1 MMEKFVKK
9 LNEIKDLLKAGL
21 MPSLRMPSIEPPKPP
36 KAPSLAP
43 KSKKN
48 PVKVAQQ
55 VQAPQAK
62 DFAMGQAVMQVK
74 ANTNPLAFAT
84 KSEGES
90 YHYHILQNGQRIT
103 DTPVSMQEINIKHGG
118 VKRLENAGFR
128 LVPVVKEKLKLEK
141 NGQWSIVK
149 E

>member
-1 MMEKFVKK
+1 MMESFIKK
-9 LNEIKDLLKAGL
+9 MNQIKELLKANL

-36 KAPSLAP
+36 KAPSMAP

-48 PVKVAQQ
+48 PIKVAEQIK
-55 VQAPQAK
+55 APQAK
-62 DFAMGQAVMQVK
+62 DFAMGQATQQVK
-74 ANTNPLAFAT
+74 ANTNPLAFTA

-90 YHYHILQNGQRIT
+90 YHYHILQDGYRIT
-103 DTPVSMQEINIKHGG
+103 DRPLSLQEINSQHGG
-118 VKRLENAGFR
+118 VKRLESAGFR
-128 LVPVVKEKLKLEK
+128 LVPTVKEKLKLEK

>member
-1 MMEKFVKK
+1 MMESFVKK
-9 LNEIKDLLKAGL
+9 LNEIKDLLKANL

-48 PVKVAQQ
+48 PIKVAEQ
-55 VQAPQAK
+55 VKAPQAK
-62 DFAMGQAVMQVK
+62 DFAMEQASQQVK
-74 ANTNPLAFAT
+74 ASTNPLAFTT

-90 YHYHILQNGQRIT
+90 YNYHIVQNGYRIT
-103 DTPVSMQEINIKHGG
+103 DKPISLEEVNVKHGG
-118 VKRLENAGFR
+118 VKRLESAGFR
-128 LVPVVKEKLKLEK
+128 LVPTVKEKLKLSK
-141 NGQWSIVK
+141 NGQWSLTK

>member
-1 MMEKFVKK
+1 MMESFVKK
-9 LNEIKDLLKAGL
+9 LNDIKDLLKANL

-48 PVKVAQQ
+48 PIKVAQQ
-55 VQAPQAK
+55 VKTPDAK
-62 DFAMGQAVMQVK
+62 DFAMGQAALQVK
-74 ANTNPLAFAT
+74 ASTNPLAFAT

-90 YHYHILQNGQRIT
+90 HHYHIVQNGYRIT
-103 DTPVSMQEINIKHGG
+103 DKPVSMEEINVKHGG
-118 VKRLENAGFR
+118 VKRLEGAGFH

-141 NGQWSIVK
+141 NGQWLIVK

>member
-1 MMEKFVKK
+1 MMESFIKK
-9 LNEIKDLLKAGL
+9 LNDIKDLLKASL

-36 KAPSLAP
+36 KAPSLAA

-48 PVKVAQQ
+48 PIKVAQQ
-55 VQAPQAK
+55 VKTPDAK
-62 DFAMGQAVMQVK
+62 DFAMGQATQQVK
-74 ANTNPLAFAT
+74 ATTNPFAFTT

-90 YHYHILQNGQRIT
+90 YHYHIVQDGHRIT
-103 DTPVSMQEINIKHGG
+103 DKPVSMEEINVKHGG
-118 VKRLENAGFR
+118 VKRLESAGFR

>member
-1 MMEKFVKK
+1 MMKTFVKK

-36 KAPSLAP
+36 KAPSMAP

-48 PVKVAQQ
+48 PIKVAEQIKT
-55 VQAPQAK
+55 PQAK
-62 DFAMGQAVMQVK
+62 DFAMGQAAMQVK
-74 ANTNPLAFAT
+74 ANTNPLAFTT

-90 YHYHILQNGQRIT
+90 YQYHILQDGYRIT
-103 DTPVSMQEINIKHGG
+103 DRPLTLQEINSQHGG
-118 VKRLENAGFR
+118 VKRLETAGFR
-128 LVPVVKEKLKLEK
+128 LVPSVKEKLKLEK

-149 E
+149 D